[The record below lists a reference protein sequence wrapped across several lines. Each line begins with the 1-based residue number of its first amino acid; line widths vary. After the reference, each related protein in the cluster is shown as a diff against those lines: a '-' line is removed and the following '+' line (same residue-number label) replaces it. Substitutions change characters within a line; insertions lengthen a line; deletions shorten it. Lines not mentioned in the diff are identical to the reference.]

1 MSNKKKCFPLR
12 LKRRSVVILS
22 IICATIPIFQYW
34 FLHLAVQYAIGCVN
48 GKAFNLSREKLLH
61 DLKHEGQYYG
71 LLLRFDLYD
80 TKYIHGYII

>member
-1 MSNKKKCFPLR
+1 MMTTMLLQF
-12 LKRRSVVILS
+12 
-22 IICATIPIFQYW
+22 AQYYHGTKVHHDI
-34 FLHLAVQYAIGCVN
+34 HLLIGFN
-48 GKAFNLSREKLLH
+48 GKAFNLSTEKLLH